1 MGELQFNPSN
11 IKFNYMMLSR
21 LKMDCEYHLR
31 GEGFSERALWSGSAR
46 QQIANMRTLWEGFK
60 PSMKPEWLTA
70 EDIDRFEKEMN
81 EKLTRRNH
89 K

>member
-21 LKMDCEYHLR
+21 LKMDCEYFLR
-31 GEGFSERALWSGSAR
+31 DGDRSEDRLWSHSVKD
-46 QQIANMRTLWEGFK
+46 QIANMRTLWEGFK

-70 EDIDRFEKEMN
+70 EDIDRFEEEMTA
-81 EKLTRRNH
+81 KLTRRNH